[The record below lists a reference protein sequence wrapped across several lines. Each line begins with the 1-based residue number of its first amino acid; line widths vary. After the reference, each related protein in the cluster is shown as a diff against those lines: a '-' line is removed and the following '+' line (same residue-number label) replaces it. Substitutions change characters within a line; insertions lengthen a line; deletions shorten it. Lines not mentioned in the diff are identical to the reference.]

1 MNTIRIGWA
10 GLGNMGIPMVRNL
23 VKAGFDVTVYNRTT
37 TKAQTLKVE
46 TGVRVVTSPAELTAN
61 ADIIIT
67 MVSDDAA
74 LKAIYQSP
82 DGILAGKIPANLLA
96 IDMSTVSPDT
106 TKELAALCREKGIAY
121 LDAPVSGSVKP
132 ATDGQLVIMAGG
144 RQEDFETAKPVF
156 DCLGKAAHLMGEN
169 GSGNYAKLAINTFL
183 GITLQGLAEAV
194 VFARKNGIDAESLL
208 PLINNGPIGSVITK
222 LKSPNFLK
230 NDFKPAFALHL
241 LTKDIGLAKE
251 QGLNSPLGNALA
263 DSLQVAMKK
272 GFGDEDM
279 SAIIK
284 VL

>member
-10 GLGNMGIPMVRNL
+10 GLGNMGIPMVKNL

-46 TGVRVVTSPAELTAN
+46 TGVRVVGSPKELTAY
-61 ADIIIT
+61 ADIIVT

-74 LKAIYQSP
+74 LKEIYQSP
-82 DGILAGKIPANLLA
+82 NGILAGTIPANLLA

-106 TKELAALCREKGIAY
+106 TKELAALCRAKGIGY

-132 ATDGQLVIMAGG
+132 AEDAQLIIMAGG
-144 RQEDFETAKPVF
+144 GEEDFEAAKPVF
-156 DCLGKAAHLMGEN
+156 ECLGKAAYLMGEN

-183 GITLQGLAEAV
+183 GITLQGLTEAV
-194 VFARKNGIDAESLL
+194 VFARKNGISAESLL

-222 LKSPNFLK
+222 MKSSNILE
-230 NDFKPAFALHL
+230 NNFKPAFALHL
-241 LTKDIGLAKE
+241 LNKDIGLAKA
-251 QGLNSPLGNALA
+251 QGLNSPMGNALA
-263 DSLQVAMKK
+263 ESLQTAMQK
-272 GFGDEDM
+272 GYGNEDM

-284 VL
+284 VV